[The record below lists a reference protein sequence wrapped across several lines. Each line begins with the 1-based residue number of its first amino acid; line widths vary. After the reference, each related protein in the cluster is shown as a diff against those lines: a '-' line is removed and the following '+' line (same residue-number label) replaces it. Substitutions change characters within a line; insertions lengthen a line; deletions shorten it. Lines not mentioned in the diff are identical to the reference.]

1 MKHKIDRKVD
11 LMESIDCAQYGM
23 KEANVKGFEDIV
35 CD

>member
-11 LMESIDCAQYGM
+11 LMESIDYAQYGM
-23 KEANVKGFEDIV
+23 KKANVKGFEDIV